1 MKKEERK
8 QQIIIKENLNLCNM
22 KKNLTNIWK

>member
-8 QQIIIKENLNLCNM
+8 QQIIKNENLNLCNM